1 MSKVTVQLRVEEEE
15 VGQGL
20 EPVASAFYP
29 PVPQRLLGPSGPG
42 EHGKLSQCILFY
54 LATHMSAVV
63 VVFIS
68 MLSVDPW
75 LGNKIYALP
84 NYCLDN
90 LSIWKALALGPTHL
104 NN

>member
-1 MSKVTVQLRVEEEE
+1 MSKVTVRLRVEEEE
-15 VGQGL
+15 VGKGL
-20 EPVASAFYP
+20 EPVVSAFYP

-54 LATHMSAVV
+54 LATHISVV
-63 VVFIS
+63 VVVIS

-75 LGNKIYALP
+75 LGSKIYPLP
-84 NYCLDN
+84 NYYLDN
-90 LSIWKALALGPTHL
+90 LSIWKALALGPIHL